1 MRGGLHKCVI
11 CGMKFIGYGNN
22 AEPLKEG
29 ICCDGCNILVI
40 KYRIKLSMVT
50 SPIDKAKI
58 MEELNG

>member
-1 MRGGLHKCVI
+1 
-11 CGMKFIGYGNN
+11 MKFIGYGNN

-58 MEELNG
+58 MEELNGQV